1 MNASE
6 IREMSPEEITQK
18 LIDSQE
24 ALFNLR
30 FQHEVGQL
38 EYPKKMEQTK
48 HDIARLQTVMR
59 ELELTKETGKE

>member
-1 MNASE
+1 MKASE
-6 IREMSPEEITQK
+6 IREMSPEEIKQK

-24 ALFNLR
+24 ELFNLR

-38 EYPKKMEQTK
+38 ENPKKMEQTK
-48 HDIARLQTVMR
+48 HDVARLQTVLR